1 MKLDIPK
8 TEIDFIV
15 KKKKINIKRKNNLYA
30 KQILNKIEDNLS
42 RNYTKMISLT
52 GPNLDFRNKLIE
64 KQQRFSKI
72 VTTDLAR

>member
-52 GPNLDFRNKLIE
+52 GPNLDLEIN
-64 KQQRFSKI
+64 
-72 VTTDLAR
+72 